1 VSDDAPDRAHRL
13 HLHPV
18 QACGRA
24 SSECMERRALFFH
37 VPKWFGDHRSAF
49 PEGSPNRR
57 LAWMVKRK
65 HLTAVSLFCGA
76 GGLDMGFDRAGF
88 KTIWANDFNY
98 DACETFRL
106 WSRADVVCG
115 DVKKISS
122 DEIPKSDIML
132 GGFPCQG
139 FSLSG
144 PRRID
149 DSRNVLY
156 KEYVRILKAKRPQ
169 AFVGENVKGLLT
181 MGGGR
186 IIEAIVDAFHEC
198 GYKISYRLLNAAD
211 YGVPQDRERVIIV
224 GVRED
229 LGCGDFVFPEPSKV
243 RITLRDSIGSLPPAE
258 EVDVCSAPFSSRYM
272 SRNRKR
278 GWNDVSFTIPAM
290 AKQVALHPSSPDMVK
305 LGQDN
310 WRFGKPGK
318 TRRLSWREA
327 AAIQTFPQELEF
339 AGDITSKY
347 KQIGNAVPV
356 RLAEKIARS
365 LYGLIRGK
373 N

>member
-1 VSDDAPDRAHRL
+1 
-13 HLHPV
+13 
-18 QACGRA
+18 
-24 SSECMERRALFFH
+24 
-37 VPKWFGDHRSAF
+37 
-49 PEGSPNRR
+49 
-57 LAWMVKRK
+57 
-65 HLTAVSLFCGA
+65 
-76 GGLDMGFDRAGF
+76 MGFYQAGF
-88 KTIWANDFNY
+88 KTLWANDFNA

-106 WSRADVVCG
+106 WSGAEVVCG
-115 DVKKISS
+115 DISKIDTGS
-122 DEIPKSDIML
+122 IPASDIIL

-156 KEYVRILKAKRPQ
+156 KEYVRILKAKRPL

-181 MGGGR
+181 MGGGK
-186 IIEAIVDAFHEC
+186 IIEAIVEAFHEC
-198 GYKISYRLLNAAD
+198 GYKISYKLLNAAD

-229 LGCGDFVFPEPSKV
+229 LKCGAFTYPKADR
-243 RITLRDSIGSLPPAE
+243 RIVSLREAIGNMGRARKC
-258 EVDVCSAPFSSRYM
+258 DVCDAPFSSRYM

-278 GWNDVSFTIPAM
+278 GWDEVSFTIPAM

-305 LGQDN
+305 MGQDD
-310 WRFGKPGK
+310 WRFGDRRG

-327 AAIQTFPQELEF
+327 AVIQTFPNEMEF
-339 AGDITSKY
+339 AGDLTSKY

-356 RLAEKIARS
+356 LLAKKIALALRET
-365 LYGLIRGK
+365 LIAGV
-373 N
+373 